1 MSRIIRSSS
10 TVQQQ
15 DKQVEIQLRNL
26 FHVDFDGE
34 ENDQVLTLTINEINA
49 EREKMLYEVSIEMNE
64 QKQQFEQYQQE
75 QLAMLEQLKKQWEEE
90 KLVLEQ
96 NAYNQGFQ
104 QGYDEGMRK
113 AQVDMQD
120 SFSLA
125 NQVIE
130 DSRVMAQNYIEEQE
144 QVILDL
150 ALTASERIIGISLE
164 RDDEVYLSIVKRGL
178 KEAREMKEIKIYVSP
193 TYHRLISQHRNELV
207 EMFPNDVPLLVFVE
221 DELDETQCFIETNH
235 GRIVV
240 SIDEQLSEL
249 RIKLNEILDSKE

>member
-1 MSRIIRSSS
+1 LSRIIRSSS

-34 ENDQVLTLTINEINA
+34 ENDQVLALTINEINA

>member
-1 MSRIIRSSS
+1 LSRIIRSSS

-249 RIKLNEILDSKE
+249 RFKLNEILDSKE

>member
-1 MSRIIRSSS
+1 LSRIIRSSS

-34 ENDQVLTLTINEINA
+34 ENDQVLALTINEINA

-104 QGYDEGMRK
+104 QGYDEGMGK

>member
-249 RIKLNEILDSKE
+249 RFKLNEILDSKE